1 MKQPASRSKL
11 SRRDFLRVSGLTTLA
26 LGVVACAPAAPAG
39 QPAASSGGQA
49 AAPATAATELR
60 WVTNHASIEIPGF
73 EKIAQG
79 FSEKNPNIKVNL
91 LNIPD
96 GNDFLNAINTQG
108 VGGQLPDIF
117 YTRTFD
123 VVPFASKGWTTN
135 LQPLVD
141 RDAAE
146 VNVKD
151 FWPAEVEQMTYE
163 GSLYALPYDFSNIGI
178 VYNKSILDEV
188 GVPAP
193 TGDWTWSEMFD
204 VAAKLVKKDGDKTT
218 RWGMA
223 VYPWSWVWIG
233 ILYANGGKLFSEDN
247 KQCII
252 NSKENQETFEFF
264 VKQRLAGVYPEGGA
278 LPQGVDPFASGLV
291 AMGFEGSWAT
301 QGRRESIGDK
311 FPFDVTYFPKGS
323 TGKRAISAAGGAWGI
338 AANSKA
344 TEQAWAFNKFLTS
357 TDSTNKLISEPVRSI
372 PSRQS
377 SVPAWNKAASAA
389 NASPKSV
396 HIFAD
401 QMTDAWAQPFPA
413 FWKDFDVAWTNR
425 IVPMLNGG
433 EGADTDVAGVL
444 TQFQDEVNTIIKQS
458 GA

>member
-1 MKQPASRSKL
+1 MNQKAAQSKL

-26 LGVVACAPAAPAG
+26 LGIAACAPAAPG

-49 AAPATAATELR
+49 APATAAAEIR

-73 EKIAQG
+73 EKVAKS
-79 FSEKNPNIKVNL
+79 FMEKNPNIKVNI
-91 LNIPD
+91 LNIPGGD
-96 GNDFLNAINTQG
+96 EYYNSINTQG
-108 VGGQLPDIF
+108 VGGKLPDIF

-123 VVPFASKGWTTN
+123 VTPFASKGWTTN
-135 LQPLVD
+135 LQPLID

-151 FWPAEVEQMTYE
+151 FWPAEVEQMKYQ

-178 VYNKSILDEV
+178 VYNKKILDEA
-188 GVPAP
+188 GIPEP
-193 TGDWTWSEMFD
+193 KGDWDWQGLFD
-204 VAAKLVKKDGDKTT
+204 TAAKLVKKEGDKVT

-233 ILYANGGKLFSEDN
+233 ILYANGGKLFSDDN

-252 NSKENQETFEFF
+252 NSKENQATFDFF
-264 VKQRLAGVYPEGGA
+264 VKQRQAGVYPEGGA

-291 AMGFEGSWAT
+291 AMAFEGSWAT
-301 QGRRESIGDK
+301 QGRRESVGDK
-311 FPFDVTYFPKGS
+311 FVFDVTYFPKGS

-344 TEQAWAFNKFLTS
+344 VEQAWAFNKFLTS
-357 TDSTNKLISEPVRSI
+357 TDSTNQLISEPVRSI
-372 PSRQS
+372 PGRQS
-377 SVPAWNKAASAA
+377 SVPAWDKAAGSA
-389 NASPKSV
+389 NLPPKNV
-396 HIFAD
+396 KIYAD
-401 QMTDAWAQPFPA
+401 QMTDAWAQPFPI
-413 FWKDFDVAWTNR
+413 FWKDFDVAWSNR
-425 IVPMLNGG
+425 IVPLLNGG
-433 EGADTDVAGVL
+433 EGAATDVAAVL
-444 TQFQDEVNTIIKQS
+444 AQFQDEVNGIIKQS